1 MKLAI
6 DLGIGKTQ
14 DKKPL
19 LHQIRRSFCIS
30 GDALRLIMLAAVYL
44 YDKTCSVAIEV
55 NNISA
60 YGFLPLKPHRIT
72 GKKVI
77 P

>member
-30 GDALRLIMLAAVYL
+30 GDALLLIMLAAV
-44 YDKTCSVAIEV
+44 
-55 NNISA
+55 
-60 YGFLPLKPHRIT
+60 
-72 GKKVI
+72 
-77 P
+77 